1 MRYENVLHTILRYT
15 SANLIINMMD
25 MIMPLSVIQLKITDQ
40 EYAQRNQVLQ
50 EIIDQLGCEGIVLF
64 DADYIKYYTGFAFI
78 PTERPM
84 AYIMSKS
91 GERAMFV
98 PRMETEHAKTMG
110 VIDRVAF
117 YLEYPDTNHPMNVLV
132 DTLKDMR
139 IDGTIGADSDGYP
152 WIFGYRGDPL
162 STLTGNAVINCRAPI
177 EDQMAVKSAAEIAL
191 LTESAKWANLAHM
204 LLQKYTKVGIGEV
217 EVSQRAS
224 NEATLMMLEAIGP
237 IWRNNSTYYE
247 GAMANYRGQIG
258 RNAAI
263 PHALT
268 SNIKFQAGDV
278 LVTGAS
284 APIWGYVSELER
296 TMILGTPSDDQKRMF
311 DHMMNLQTMAMEA
324 LEPGKPCSEVDKEV
338 RAYFDKHDLMP
349 YWKHHSGHTIGLRY
363 HEGPFLDIGD
373 DTPIKA
379 GMVFTVEPGL
389 YVPELGGFRHS
400 DTVVVTDDG
409 AEMITYYPRDLE
421 SLTLPV

>member
-1 MRYENVLHTILRYT
+1 
-15 SANLIINMMD
+15 
-25 MIMPLSVIQLKITDQ
+25 MPLTTTQLKIGDA
-40 EYAQRNQVLQ
+40 EYAARNERLL
-50 EIIDQLGCEGIVLF
+50 ETIDELDVSGLVLF

-84 AYIMSKS
+84 AYAVSRA
-91 GERAMFV
+91 GERALFV
-98 PRMETEHAKTMG
+98 PRLELEHAESMSI
-110 VIDRVAF
+110 IDRVAH
-117 YLEYPDTNHPMNVLV
+117 YPEYPDLNHPMNVLI
-132 DTLKDMR
+132 DLLKDMGVNGR
-139 IDGTIGADSDGYP
+139 IGADSNGYP
-152 WIFGYRGDPL
+152 WIFGYRGEAL
-162 STLTGNAVINCRAPI
+162 SKLTGGKVINCRAPI
-177 EDQMAVKSAAEIAL
+177 EDQMMVKSEAEIAL
-191 LTESAKWANLAHM
+191 LKESCKWGNLAHT

-224 NEATLMMLEAIGP
+224 DEATLMMLETIGP
-237 IWRNNSTYYE
+237 IWRGNSAWFT
-247 GAMANYRGQIG
+247 GATAGYRGQIG

-284 APIWGYVSELER
+284 AAVWGYVSELER
-296 TMILGTPSDDQKRMF
+296 TMILGEPSDDQKRF
-311 DHMMNLQTMAMEA
+311 FEHMLNLQTIAMEA
-324 LEPGKPCSEVDKEV
+324 LEPGKPCSEVDREV
-338 RAYFDKHDLMP
+338 RAYFDAHDLMRH
-349 YWKHHSGHTIGLRY
+349 WKHHSGHTIGLRY

-400 DTVVVTDDG
+400 DTVLVTEDG
-409 AEMITYYPRDLE
+409 AEMLTYYPRDLE
-421 SLTLPV
+421 SLTIPI